1 MGTSTKKGSFF
12 MPIPVENNVFQRWLN
27 HLFKKRLCIKNIKR
41 IMKKAG
47 GIFLIA
53 LISALLAVAAYRYLD
68 NRNQPYFYSGESPN
82 VRLVNNL
89 ADPASPDG
97 AISFV
102 QAAAMVSPAVVH
114 IKTTYSGNAAGA
126 GNPFEELFGAP
137 PSQGQARGSGSG
149 VLITPDGYIVTNNH
163 VVEGASEI
171 EIVLPDKRSFQAKLI
186 GRDPSTDLALVK
198 VGGTNLPVAILG
210 NSDEVQVGEWVLAVG
225 YPLSLNSTVTAGI
238 ISAKGRSIG
247 ILDRSNQQQIP
258 GGPAMAGGS
267 AIESFIQTDAAIN
280 PGNSGGA
287 LVNAAGQLIGINA
300 AIASQTGSYAGYGFA
315 IPVNLM
321 KKVVSDFRKF
331 GEVKRGYLG
340 VSFPAP
346 VVEDQILREQGIDPA
361 TVKGVY
367 LTNVQPKSGA
377 AKAGLKPGDIIQKI
391 DGVEVTSST
400 EFSERI
406 ARHRPG
412 DKVALSYLRNGKTT
426 SATVT
431 LMGEEAVN
439 EGVAH
444 KNTASGLQAKL
455 GAAFAP
461 VPDAIKQRYRL
472 RSGVVV
478 TQVQRGSFFDS
489 AGIPEGTI
497 ITAVNGRRVNNLADL
512 DAALAASKSGMVRLD
527 GITPDGTT
535 FVFNIPLGA

>member
-1 MGTSTKKGSFF
+1 
-12 MPIPVENNVFQRWLN
+12 
-27 HLFKKRLCIKNIKR
+27 
-41 IMKKAG
+41 MKKAG
-47 GIFLIA
+47 LVFLIA
-53 LISALLAVAAYRYLD
+53 VVSALLAVAGYRYLD
-68 NRNQPYFYSGESPN
+68 NRNQPYFYTGESPK

-89 ADPASPDG
+89 TNPAGPAATEA

-102 QAAAMVSPAVVH
+102 QAAATVSPAVVH
-114 IKTTYSGNAAGA
+114 IKTTYAGTVSGS

-137 PSQGQARGSGSG
+137 QSRGPARGSGSG

-163 VVEGASEI
+163 VIEGASEI
-171 EIVLPDKRSFQAKLI
+171 EVVLPDKRTFEAKLI

-198 VGGTNLPVAILG
+198 VAGKNLPIAVLG

-247 ILDRSNQQQIP
+247 ILDRSNQENAF
-258 GGPAMAGGS
+258 GGQPAAGS

-287 LVNAAGQLIGINA
+287 LVNATGQLIGINA

-321 KKVVSDFRKF
+321 KKVVSDFRKY

-346 VVEDQILREQGIDPA
+346 AVEDQMLREQGIDPA
-361 TVKGVY
+361 SVKGVY
-367 LTNVQPKSGA
+367 LTNVNPGSSA
-377 AKAGLKPGDIIQKI
+377 AKAGLKAGDIIQKI
-391 DGVEVTSST
+391 DGVNVASST

-412 DKVALSYLRNGKTT
+412 DKVALSYLRDGKTAT
-426 SATVT
+426 ATVT
-431 LMGEEAVN
+431 LMDEEAVR
-439 EGVAH
+439 EGLTS

-455 GAAFAP
+455 GASFAP
-461 VPDAIKQRYRL
+461 VPDAIKQRYRI
-472 RSGVVV
+472 RSGVVI
-478 TQVQRGSFFDS
+478 TQVAPGGFFDS

-497 ITAVNGRRVNNLADL
+497 ITAVNGRRVNSLADL
-512 DAALAASKSGMVRLD
+512 DAALAASRSNMVRID
-527 GITPDGTT
+527 GITPDGTG
-535 FVFNIPLGA
+535 FVFNFPLGA